1 MLVNVAVF
9 SMSEPPK
16 QSVMMNEAG
25 KDQEFL
31 FQFKLHYDETT
42 KKKKMEC
49 LDQILIL
56 IVQWCNAIWMDEDVT
71 EIQKDKRSALQPFYL
86 YGHPVKKKTA

>member
-1 MLVNVAVF
+1 MKPEKTKNLFF
-9 SMSEPPK
+9 SLNDITMK
-16 QSVMMNEAG
+16 QRR
-25 KDQEFL
+25 
-31 FQFKLHYDETT
+31 
-42 KKKKMEC
+42 KKKMEC

-56 IVQWCNAIWMDEDVT
+56 IVQWWNAIWMDEDVT